1 MQHLKKHIQGITKVM
16 DNSVKFH
23 RHKKE
28 DFKELIWR
36 KKKIMHAKN
45 YEDAEGHVLAMHG
58 VLSKFI
64 AIEETWKQIITVLDL
79 NENEIGLMKTHE
91 KQVKWVKTLWE
102 KRGAA

>member
-1 MQHLKKHIQGITKVM
+1 M
-16 DNSVKFH
+16 KFH
-23 RHKKE
+23 QCKKE

-45 YEDAEGHVLAMHG
+45 YEDAEGHVLATHDT
-58 VLSKFI
+58 LSKFI
-64 AIEETWKQIITVLDL
+64 AIKETWKKIIAALDL
-79 NENEIGLMKTHE
+79 NENEIGLMKTHHE